1 MGREIVSIKIDVIFK
16 KFFMENPDILKV
28 FLSDILDI
36 PLDSIR
42 NIQVMNPELPPE
54 TEEGKFGRLDLSL
67 DVDGTL
73 VDVEI
78 QLSYMSDFRERT
90 LFYWSK
96 LYTSGLKKGER
107 YGDLK
112 KTIAVNIM
120 DHTIFK
126 NREQYHTE
134 IVAAMSDTH
143 EVFSDKFSIHFFE
156 LNKVK
161 AHTSGGKL
169 DRKAVWME
177 FIKADSEEDLEKVRE
192 NGMDIMD
199 KAVNIVFD
207 MSDDTK
213 TRELARWR
221 EKSLLDMMSSLDT
234 AKNEGLKI
242 GRQEGVKIGRQEG
255 VKLGRQEGVKIGRQE
270 GVKIGRDEERA
281 AIISKLRLSGM
292 TEEEINRILNL

>member
-96 LYTSGLKKGER
+96 LYAKDLQEGQSYK
-107 YGDLK
+107 DLK
-112 KTIAVNIM
+112 QTISINIL
-120 DHTIFK
+120 D
-126 NREQYHTE
+126 Y
-134 IVAAMSDTH
+134 
-143 EVFSDKFSIHFFE
+143 
-156 LNKVK
+156 NK
-161 AHTSGGKL
+161 L
-169 DRKAVWME
+169 Y
-177 FIKADSEEDLEKVRE
+177 
-192 NGMDIMD
+192 
-199 KAVNIVFD
+199 
-207 MSDDTK
+207 
-213 TRELARWR
+213 
-221 EKSLLDMMSSLDT
+221 
-234 AKNEGLKI
+234 
-242 GRQEGVKIGRQEG
+242 
-255 VKLGRQEGVKIGRQE
+255 
-270 GVKIGRDEERA
+270 
-281 AIISKLRLSGM
+281 
-292 TEEEINRILNL
+292 